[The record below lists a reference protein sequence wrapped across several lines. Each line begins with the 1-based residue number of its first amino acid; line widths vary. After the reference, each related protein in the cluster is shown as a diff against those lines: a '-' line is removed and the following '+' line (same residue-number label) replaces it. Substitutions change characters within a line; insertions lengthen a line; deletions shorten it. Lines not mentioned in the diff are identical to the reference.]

1 MPLPLIIDPPHVALE
16 VTLFVRIVGDHPD
29 EAASAMEAS
38 KFGFIGEAVTCRGDG
53 GRELDSDG

>member
-16 VTLFVRIVGDHPD
+16 VTPFVRIEGDHPN

-38 KFGFIGEAVTCRGDG
+38 KFGFIGKVVTNWGWGMRT
-53 GRELDSDG
+53 RL